1 MIWSSVLFVLML
13 LGMLSGVY
21 DMPSLMYVS
30 SPPPCLCCLSVRMAA
45 KFFMFGVL
53 LLLFSLVSCT
63 VMMSIL
69 CVLASCSSSVVLR
82 KIPFMFICR
91 MLICVFGF

>member
-30 SPPPCLCCLSVRMAA
+30 SPPPCLCCLSVRM
-45 KFFMFGVL
+45 
-53 LLLFSLVSCT
+53 VSKVFYVWCF
-63 VMMSIL
+63 
-69 CVLASCSSSVVLR
+69 VV
-82 KIPFMFICR
+82 F
-91 MLICVFGF
+91 VQFGFLYCDDVYFVCVGKLF